1 MDGAEGRA
9 VVERAAGAHDL
20 AATGVGGVARHWVHA
35 PAATANSGAGGP
47 GGPGGVQKGG
57 LAATLGDLAVRYPT
71 ADIAL
76 WAQDEHRLGLLPLT
90 RRVWAPRGQRP
101 VADVDQ
107 RYQWLYVYGF
117 VRPSTGQSWWC
128 LLPTV
133 STEAMGL
140 ALAAFARDEGIDA
153 AHRAALVLD
162 GAGWHTS
169 GELPVP
175 TGIDLVRLPRLSP
188 ELQPAERLWPLVDE
202 PVANRSFA
210 DLDALEAVLIDRC
223 QTLRAD
229 PAMIQAHTQFHWWP
243 TEPVRISPD

>member
-1 MDGAEGRA
+1 
-9 VVERAAGAHDL
+9 
-20 AATGVGGVARHWVHA
+20 
-35 PAATANSGAGGP
+35 
-47 GGPGGVQKGG
+47 
-57 LAATLGDLAVRYPT
+57 
-71 ADIAL
+71 
-76 WAQDEHRLGLLPLT
+76 LGLLPLT

-101 VADVDQ
+101 VAEVDQ

-117 VRPSTGQSWWC
+117 VRPITGQSWWC

-153 AHRAALVLD
+153 THRVALVLD

-188 ELQPAERLWPLVDE
+188 ELQPAERLWPLLDE
-202 PVANRSFA
+202 PV
-210 DLDALEAVLIDRC
+210 LIGRC

-229 PAMIQAHTQFHWWP
+229 PATIQAHTQFHWWP
-243 TEPVRISPD
+243 TEPVGLTPD